1 MVASVTVKTNSI
13 QLSKEFRNIQRKF
26 PSAIKKALANV
37 SAFQIANIKDR
48 TQRKGIDVNGS
59 PFRPYS
65 KAYRRRL
72 VKQSG
77 VVDLTD
83 TGQMFSSLT
92 SKITPSKGTL
102 FFRQAQAN
110 KKAFYH
116 DIAGAGKRKVVR
128 PFFGIN
134 DREADK
140 IGQLFADKI
149 FKDIGLWALEKI

>member
-1 MVASVTVKTNSI
+1 MVAKIRVKDNSV
-13 QLSKEFRNIQRKF
+13 QLSKELKNIQRKF

-37 SAFQIANIKDR
+37 SAFQIVNIRNR
-48 TQRKGIDVNGS
+48 TQRKGVDVNGS
-59 PFRPYS
+59 PFKPYS

-116 DIAGAGKRKVVR
+116 DIAGAGKGRVVR

-149 FKDIGLWALEKI
+149 FKDIGL

>member
-37 SAFQIANIKDR
+37 SAFQIRNIKDR

-116 DIAGAGKRKVVR
+116 DIAGAGKGRVVR
-128 PFFGIN
+128 PFFSIN
-134 DREADK
+134 DAEADK

-149 FKDIGLWALEKI
+149 FKDIGL

>member
-26 PSAIKKALANV
+26 PNAIKKALANV
-37 SAFQIANIKDR
+37 SAFQISNIKDR
-48 TQRKGIDVNGS
+48 TQRKGISVNGS
-59 PFRPYS
+59 PFKPYS

-116 DIAGAGKRKVVR
+116 DIAGAGKGRVVR
-128 PFFGIN
+128 PFFSIN

>member
-1 MVASVTVKTNSI
+1 MVASVTVKTNSV

-26 PSAIKKALANV
+26 PNAIKKALANV
-37 SAFQIANIKDR
+37 SAFQIRNIKDR

-116 DIAGAGKRKVVR
+116 DIAGAGKGRVVR

-149 FKDIGLWALEKI
+149 FKDIGLWVLEKI